1 VALVTQEPGLVPHLS
16 ARENV
21 ELGLLVRGLEGDP
34 AAALAEV
41 GLGAR
46 LDHRADRLSAGE
58 RQRVA
63 IARALAAGPVLLLAD
78 EPTARLDQTNA
89 RAVGELLTKL
99 AHEHGTAVVCAT
111 HDEVVIE
118 QAARRLELGSDPV
131 RGLTLPTVDAAVS
144 AGTVPSG
151 DSP

>member
-1 VALVTQEPGLVPHLS
+1 MPHLS

-21 ELGLLVRGLEGDP
+21 ELGLLVRGLDGD
-34 AAALAEV
+34 AEAALTEV

-63 IARALAAGPVLLLAD
+63 IARAIAAQPVLLLAD
-78 EPTARLDQTNA
+78 EPTARLDQSNA
-89 RAVGELLTKL
+89 RAVAELLARL

-111 HDEVVIE
+111 HD
-118 QAARRLELGSDPV
+118 AS
-131 RGLTLPTVDAAVS
+131 
-144 AGTVPSG
+144 
-151 DSP
+151 